1 MHRIGVPERRARL
14 GLRHR
19 LTPGSAATEP
29 DAVARSLV
37 AVHSTDPSSVYLGI
51 LSRMADGSLSSVE
64 RALYEERTLLRMLG
78 MRRTVFVTTLDIAPL
93 IQAACGHAV
102 AARERRKLVGWLTES
117 GVGADPDGWLAEV
130 EAAALQALTARGE
143 ATAAELAADDPRLKT
158 EIVLARGKSYEGRQN
173 VSSRVLF
180 LLAAQGL
187 AVRGRPRGS
196 WTSQQYRWSP
206 LARWCPGGLG
216 DWDTGD
222 AEVALARDW
231 LYSYGP
237 ATAGDLQWW
246 MGWTRTQTRRVV
258 TALQPA
264 EVDLD
269 GEPGIVLAD
278 DLAPPPAAGPWAAL
292 LPGLD
297 STPMGWQ
304 RREWFLGGHA
314 SRVFDRN
321 GNVGPTVWWDG
332 RIVGGW
338 AQDPDGQIVC
348 RFLEDAGSDAVSAA
362 EAAAARLA
370 ATVGPVRLTARV
382 RGMTWLEQEL
392 AARR

>member
-19 LTPGSAATEP
+19 LAPGSAATEP

-51 LSRMADGSLSSVE
+51 LSRMADGPLSSVE

-130 EAAALQALTARGE
+130 EEAALQALTARGE

-246 MGWTRTQTRRVV
+246 MGWTRTQTRRVL

-332 RIVGGW
+332 RIVGAW

-348 RFLEDAGSDAVSAA
+348 RFLEDAGFDAVRAA

-370 ATVGPVRLTARV
+370 ATVGPVRLTARA